1 MEEGTAI
8 CVVGVLVETHDV
20 AVVAGHEPRY
30 GGDDASPV
38 GAVHGEAGMISLRLK
53 GTRHD
58 CCSVPR
64 SGDRAVRS
72 LTHWAVAG
80 SPPKA

>member
-38 GAVHGEAGMISLRLK
+38 GAPC
-53 GTRHD
+53 T
-58 CCSVPR
+58 
-64 SGDRAVRS
+64 VRQ
-72 LTHWAVAG
+72 A
-80 SPPKA
+80 